1 MDEFQLEIQWTEVHA
16 CEIIQLFSVVFWVV
30 RDVLKYDFR
39 LTDET
44 LNPYPTAFPYG
55 NGMVLHYQQQESST
69 TKTVHR
75 VINKGLETYV

>member
-1 MDEFQLEIQWTEVHA
+1 MEIQWTEVHA

-44 LNPYPTAFPYG
+44 LNIRQPLKRKSWSDRDSCFW
-55 NGMVLHYQQQESST
+55 V
-69 TKTVHR
+69 V
-75 VINKGLETYV
+75 